1 MFLGGMWHGASW
13 NFVIWGLLHGAYLA
27 IHKMLQKAFPTL
39 ANNPFFKSRLG
50 KIISILITQYF
61 VFLAWIP
68 FRVHDTEHMLYSMQ
82 KFVIIDLQLDG
93 ALDIILTHKVP
104 IAFMIAFVILHFI
117 SYRRANLIQTIAN
130 MKLRY
135 WGIVLG
141 VILSLII
148 FFFDGNPED
157 FIYFRF

>member
-1 MFLGGMWHGASW
+1 
-13 NFVIWGLLHGAYLA
+13 
-27 IHKMLQKAFPTL
+27 
-39 ANNPFFKSRLG
+39 
-50 KIISILITQYF
+50 
-61 VFLAWIP
+61 
-68 FRVHDTEHMLYSMQ
+68 
-82 KFVIIDLQLDG
+82 
-93 ALDIILTHKVP
+93 LTHKVP